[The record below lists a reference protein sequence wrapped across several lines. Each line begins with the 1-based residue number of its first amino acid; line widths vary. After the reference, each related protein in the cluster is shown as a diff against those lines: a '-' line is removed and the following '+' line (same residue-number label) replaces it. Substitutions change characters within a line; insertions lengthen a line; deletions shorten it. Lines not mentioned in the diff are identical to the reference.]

1 MPPSARHARRCRL
14 TGPGAVCC
22 TAACRRWVLG
32 TVPRRRW
39 GRHAVAT
46 RRRRESGL
54 VNRLANAFRP
64 GAASTSQRRPPRCPA
79 PIRLSRRPG

>member
-46 RRRRESGL
+46 RRRR
-54 VNRLANAFRP
+54 VRP
-64 GAASTSQRRPPRCPA
+64 GEPPGQCLPAWGRLDVATAFAALPSADPPE
-79 PIRLSRRPG
+79 RRPG